1 MGDILR
7 LNNVTKSI
15 GKKKILKGISFN
27 LEQGKVL
34 GIMGPNGNGK
44 TTLLNT
50 IYGFLRETS
59 GEISINGKS
68 KITERKNEISFL
80 QDNVYYKPSM
90 KIKDAAN
97 FYNDFFADFN
107 NQKFEEYL
115 NVMKLDRNMKIRD
128 LSKGM
133 NEKLGLSLA
142 LSRETSL
149 YMLDEPISGVDP
161 IARDIILDT
170 IIKNIN
176 EKAST
181 IITTHYV
188 GELEKI
194 FDDVMFIGD
203 GTIYE
208 YGSADDIRE
217 KYNMSIDGAYRKI
230 FGN

>member
-7 LNNVTKSI
+7 VNNVKKSI
-15 GKKKILKGISFN
+15 GKKHILRGISFS
-27 LEQGKVL
+27 LEEGKVL

-68 KITERKNEISFL
+68 SIIERKNEVSFL
-80 QDNVYYKPSM
+80 QDKVYYKPSM

-97 FYNDFFADFN
+97 FYNDFFSDFN

-115 NVMKLDRNMKIRD
+115 GVMKLDRNMKIGD

-170 IIKNIN
+170 IINNIN
-176 EKAST
+176 EKSST

-194 FDDVMFIGD
+194 FDEVMFIGD